1 MIWFNHYNVLF
12 SKIHI
17 SEFFS
22 EEQEHIQV
30 VVEKNLQHEEEK
42 HTLIE
47 NTEQELGHNGKIVK
61 QDTQKNNDDSIWS
74 SEADS
79 FRKDHDPFKNEQN
92 LKNELNLENQTVDM
106 GSLSADKGEENI
118 GKENLR

>member
-1 MIWFNHYNVLF
+1 MYYFL
-12 SKIHI
+12 KIHI

-22 EEQEHIQV
+22 EEQEPIQV

-47 NTEQELGHNGKIVK
+47 NTELELDHNGKIVK
-61 QDTQKNNDDSIWS
+61 QDIQKNNDDSIRS

-79 FRKDHDPFKNEQN
+79 FGKDHDPFKNEQN